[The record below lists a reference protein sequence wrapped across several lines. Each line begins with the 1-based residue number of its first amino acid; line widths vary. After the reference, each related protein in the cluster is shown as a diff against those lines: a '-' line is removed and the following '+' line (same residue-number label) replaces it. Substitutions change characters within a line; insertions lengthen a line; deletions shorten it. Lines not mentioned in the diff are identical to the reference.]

1 MGEAFH
7 KIGKSHSQANK
18 AHKFSRG
25 QSFMN
30 YYRDIHECLR
40 VVQRRVLLVNPWLY
54 CRLRARLFISA
65 AMNGIEESYKEGIKS
80 SEPSWVC
87 VCVCTYTHV
96 CLHQLFISLES
107 PCREPSTRSQIQ
119 IYKASHRCLIC
130 FKFSIFQQ
138 MREKALQGSPKYF
151 SNSYWL

>member
-7 KIGKSHSQANK
+7 KISKSHSQANK

-87 VCVCTYTHV
+87 VCVYVHACVSSSIIYI
-96 CLHQLFISLES
+96 F
-107 PCREPSTRSQIQ
+107 REP
-119 IYKASHRCLIC
+119 
-130 FKFSIFQQ
+130 
-138 MREKALQGSPKYF
+138 LQRTQHKVPN
-151 SNSYWL
+151 SNL